1 MSIEHV
7 FYVDIQYF
15 KLHATSI
22 PGVKSLCIHINLSIS
37 LTCKMILLDL
47 DTHVTLKLQSTFI
60 YIAQRQHE
68 QVSITHIKQG
78 IAQTTMSKE
87 R

>member
-1 MSIEHV
+1 
-7 FYVDIQYF
+7 
-15 KLHATSI
+15 
-22 PGVKSLCIHINLSIS
+22 
-37 LTCKMILLDL
+37 MILLDL

-87 R
+87 RWTKVDILISLEPYLCEHRTYFHTPVS